1 MQTSKFAVI
10 ILSHGRP
17 NNIMTLN
24 ALQKANYT
32 GDIFIIIDDE
42 DARADEY
49 FELYG
54 DIVLQFNKKEAAKI
68 TDVGDTKDDRRAVV
82 YARNE
87 SQRMM
92 KALGYDYILQLDD
105 DYSNFYYR
113 TAVGDKLKTT
123 KIKSFDTLVEL
134 MIKLL
139 DDTGALTIALSQG
152 GDFLGGVNNNY
163 IKGLMRKAM
172 NGFFFR
178 TDRPLEFFG
187 KINEDVNAYVVHG
200 ARGELFF
207 TVAKTQLVQMQT
219 QQNPGGLTDIYLDS
233 GTYVKSFYTVMM
245 APSCVTVRPM
255 GTTDRR
261 IHHSIK
267 WDNAVPK
274 IISGRYKKPVN
285 SK

>member
-1 MQTSKFAVI
+1 MNNFAVI

-17 NNIMTLN
+17 NNIVTLQ
-24 ALQKANYT
+24 ALQKAGYT
-32 GDIFIIIDDE
+32 GNIHIVIDDE

-54 DIVLQFNKKEAAKI
+54 DMIWQFNKKEAAKI
-68 TDVGDTKDDRRAVV
+68 TDVADTKDDRRAVV

-87 SQRMM
+87 SQRMA
-92 KALGYDYILQLDD
+92 KAAGYEYILQLDD

-113 TAVGDKLKTT
+113 TAKDGKLITT
-123 KIKSFDTLVEL
+123 KVKNFDGIVDA

-139 DDTGALTIALSQG
+139 DDTGAITVAFSQG
-152 GDFLGGVNNNY
+152 GDFLGGINNNY
-163 IKGLMRKAM
+163 LAGMTRKAM
-172 NGFFFR
+172 NSFFMR
-178 TDRPLEFFG
+178 TDKPLEFFG

-207 TVAKTQLVQMQT
+207 TVAKVQLVQMQT
-219 QQNPGGLTDIYLDS
+219 QKNPGGLTDIYLDS

-255 GTTDRR
+255 GISDRR
-261 IHHSIK
+261 IHHSVK
-267 WDNAVPK
+267 WGNAVPK
-274 IISGRYKKPVN
+274 IISGKYKKPVN
-285 SK
+285 VSK